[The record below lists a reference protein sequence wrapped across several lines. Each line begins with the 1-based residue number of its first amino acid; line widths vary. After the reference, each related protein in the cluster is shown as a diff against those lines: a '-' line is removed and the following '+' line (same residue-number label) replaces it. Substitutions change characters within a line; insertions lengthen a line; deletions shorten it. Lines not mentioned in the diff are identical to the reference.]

1 MKKFKGMVAKI
12 DKENRTMVVVT
23 EDKRIKR
30 VPLPANVPDL
40 GSTIEVSL
48 LPEKKKAAGSFIG
61 AKWMAVAAALL
72 LVLGIS
78 MFGNLGPPPVSASA
92 YVTLDMT
99 PSLQLSV
106 DENGKVIGVTAL
118 NDAGK
123 KLINELDIKNKDV
136 YLAVK
141 DTVKKAGSAGYFKKD
156 TDNLVMATVSKI
168 KDSSSYRIKDEK
180 LRSVIHD
187 ELNAGHHPG
196 YVVVNETNESE
207 WQNAQKSGYSVNRA
221 IVSQRIKEKG
231 IDVDPKSLDTQ
242 EMMQVI
248 NDSKTSVPALFP
260 NNSCKVNWQEKWN
273 GAGSQSDTQNASE
286 ASGNENENEKWNEDN
301 MKDREHQNNS
311 GSQTS
316 GQNNTLNRDMNN
328 DYDSCGSPDQHAVKT
343 GTPAQTQNQTD
354 ANPDSTVPQE
364 GRDKWENNREDHQW
378 EENRWQNNE
387 RQWDAMQYR
396 QDDRDH
402 R

>member
-1 MKKFKGMVAKI
+1 MKKLKGMVAKI
-12 DKENRTMVVVT
+12 DKENSTMVVVT
-23 EDKRIKR
+23 EDKQIKR
-30 VPLPANVPDL
+30 VPLPGNVPDL

-48 LPEKKKAAGSFIG
+48 PPEKKKAAGSFIG
-61 AKWMAVAAALL
+61 TKWLAVAVALL

-78 MFGNLGPPPVSASA
+78 MFGNLGPHPVSASA

-99 PSLQLSV
+99 SSVQLSV

-141 DTVKKAGSAGYFKKD
+141 DAVKKAGSAGYFKKD

-168 KDSSSYRIKDEK
+168 KDSSSYRIEDKK

-187 ELNAGHHPG
+187 ELSAGHHPG

-207 WQNAQKSGYSVNRA
+207 WQNAQNSGYSVNRA

-248 NDSKTSVPALFP
+248 NESKTSVPTLFP

-273 GAGSQSDTQNASE
+273 GA
-286 ASGNENENEKWNEDN
+286 SGNENEKWHEDN
-301 MKDREHQNNS
+301 MQDREHQNTS

-316 GQNNTLNRDMNN
+316 GQNNTQNRDMNN
-328 DYDSCGSPDQHAVKT
+328 DYDSCESPDQHAVKT

-354 ANPDSTVPQE
+354 ANPDSSAPQE
-364 GRDKWENNREDHQW
+364 GSNQWENNREDHQW
-378 EENRWQNNE
+378 EENRWQNDE
-387 RQWDAMQYR
+387 RQWDGMQ
-396 QDDRDH
+396 
-402 R
+402 

>member
-1 MKKFKGMVAKI
+1 MKKLKGMVAKI

-30 VPLPANVPDL
+30 LPLPANIPDL

-61 AKWMAVAAALL
+61 AKWLAVAAALL

-78 MFGNLGPPPVSASA
+78 MFGNFGPPPVSASA

-99 PSLQLSV
+99 PSVQLAV
-106 DENGKVIGVTAL
+106 DESGKVIGATAL

-141 DTVKKAGSAGYFKKD
+141 DAVKKASSQGYFKMD
-156 TDNLVMATVSKI
+156 EDNLVMATVSKM

-187 ELNAGHHPG
+187 ELSAGHHPG
-196 YVVVNETNESE
+196 YVVVNEADEYE
-207 WQNAQKSGYSVNRA
+207 WKNAQKTGYSVNRA

-231 IDVDPKSLDTQ
+231 LDVDPNTLNTE

-248 NDSKTSVPALFP
+248 NSSKTSVPALFP
-260 NNSCKVNWQEKWN
+260 DNSCRVTWQEKWN
-273 GAGSQSDTQNASE
+273 GAGIQSDSG
-286 ASGNENENEKWNEDN
+286 ASGNENEKWHEDN
-301 MKDREHQNNS
+301 MQDREHQNTS

-316 GQNNTLNRDMNN
+316 GQNNTQNRNINN

-354 ANPDSTVPQE
+354 GNPDSTAPQE
-364 GRDKWENNREDHQW
+364 GSNQWENNREDHRW
-378 EENRWQNNE
+378 EENRWQDNE
-387 RQWDAMQYR
+387 RQWNEMQYR
-396 QDDRDH
+396 RDDREH
-402 R
+402 